1 MINIAC
7 SRQRLRG
14 PAKIVALVVGLAAAA
29 PVAAQE
35 VLLDPYG
42 QPGRSGPDAPSPSDA
57 PMEPH
62 ASPGRVDPYAEA
74 CRECTEP
81 QPSYPQPIYPQ
92 PVYRPAPPAF
102 EPRRTRPRT
111 SPLLGA
117 GLGVFTGFW
126 ALSSLAAAATD
137 RGYLAIPL
145 AGPIVELVH
154 LDRTYGPSFGRTLVG
169 GILVFDTVAQTAGVI
184 MAICG
189 GMRHRHVAP
198 QQRTV
203 SWGGAGVVGRF

>member
-1 MINIAC
+1 M
-7 SRQRLRG
+7 
-14 PAKIVALVVGLAAAA
+14 
-29 PVAAQE
+29 
-35 VLLDPYG
+35 DPYAG
-42 QPGRSGPDAPSPSDA
+42 SS
-57 PMEPH
+57 
-62 ASPGRVDPYAEA
+62 RVDPYADA
-74 CRECTEP
+74 CRECADT
-81 QPSYPQPIYPQ
+81 QPIHAQPIY
-92 PVYRPAPPAF
+92 RPTPPAF
-102 EPRRTRPRT
+102 EPRHTRPRP

-169 GILVFDTVAQTAGVI
+169 GILVFDAVAQTAGVI

-189 GMRHRHVAP
+189 GTRHRHVAS